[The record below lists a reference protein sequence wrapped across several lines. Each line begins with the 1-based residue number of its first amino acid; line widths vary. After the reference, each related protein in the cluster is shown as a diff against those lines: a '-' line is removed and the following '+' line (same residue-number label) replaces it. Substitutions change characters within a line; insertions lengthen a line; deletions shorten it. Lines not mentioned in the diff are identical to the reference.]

1 MKRFSKFLAITLPIT
16 MILLLFAFGGSW
28 LAERASAQDDGAPA
42 EAERTISV
50 SGQGSVSVRPDMA
63 VVWLGVQTEADTA
76 QEALDENS
84 VQMQSVISATLEA
97 EVAEDDIQTQGLR
110 LQPIYDQPQDGQE
123 REVQGYRA
131 SNIVE
136 VTVRDLDE
144 LGTLLDAAV
153 EAGGNTIEN
162 IRFEVSDTDEV
173 LAQAREAAVDNA
185 RAKADQLATLLD
197 VEVGEVLTVSE
208 SSFSPPTPVV
218 FEEAAADR
226 AAAVPVQ
233 PGTQSVEA
241 SVQITWQI
249 Q

>member
-1 MKRFSKFLAITLPIT
+1 MKRFSRLVAMTVPVIL
-16 MILLLFAFGGSW
+16 ILLLFAFGGNW
-28 LAERASAQDDGAPA
+28 LTNLARAQDDGTPVA
-42 EAERTISV
+42 AERTLSV
-50 SGQGSVSVRPDMA
+50 SGQGNVSTRPDMA

-76 QEALDENS
+76 QEALEENS

-97 EVAEDDIQTQGLR
+97 DVAEDDIQTQGIR
-110 LQPIYDQPQDGQE
+110 LQPIYDQPQDAQE

-144 LGTLLDAAV
+144 LGALLDAAV

-162 IRFEVSDTDEV
+162 IRFEVSNTDEV
-173 LAQAREAAVDNA
+173 LAQAREAAVNNA
-185 RAKADQLATLLD
+185 REKAEQLAALLD
-197 VEVGEVLTVSE
+197 TELGQVLTVSE
-208 SSFSPPTPVV
+208 LSFTPPTPIV
-218 FEEAAADR
+218 FEEAADR

-233 PGTQSVEA
+233 PGTLSVEA